1 MSKLFNEDLGI
12 SSNKTTLAKLQNKFS
27 NYDPSYV
34 SIATMSTLND
44 FREWLELIWKQYKP
58 YADGNFPNEFK
69 YQFYQRAWELYLGS
83 TLINRDYALG
93 THDSVGPD
101 FKIPYE
107 DKGLERSAWIEAIAV
122 KKGDGKDKVPDIKY
136 GVAVSVPEQE
146 MLLRLTSGLGEKY
159 QKYLSYLRGGIVEPS
174 DPFII
179 AIDRS
184 ALEHTDPQ
192 IPLILKCLF
201 AIGHQVLFIKSNKP
215 LPKTEESNW
224 FGREKVNK
232 ISGSEVPMLLFR
244 DSDFEDISAVIY
256 CANNILN
263 SPRDAKLMGNNFVI
277 VHNPF
282 AKNPFP
288 ENFFKFGEEWKQEG
302 EQLKK
307 IKTPNR

>member
-12 SSNKTTLAKLQNKFS
+12 SSNRTALVKLQKKFS
-27 NYDPSYV
+27 SYDPSYV

-44 FREWLELIWKQYKP
+44 FREWLELIWEQYKP
-58 YADGNFPNEFK
+58 YADTNFPNEFK
-69 YQFYQRAWELYLGS
+69 KQFYQRAWELYLGG
-83 TLINRDYALG
+83 TLLNRGYTLG
-93 THDSVGPD
+93 NHSNTGPD
-101 FKIPYE
+101 FKIPYG
-107 DKGLERSAWIEAIAV
+107 DKNIWIEAIAV

-159 QKYLSYLRGGIVEPS
+159 QKYLSYLRSGVVESS
-174 DPFII
+174 DPFVI

-201 AIGHQVLFIKSNKP
+201 AIGHQLLIIKSDRP
-215 LPKTEESNW
+215 LPKTEGSNW
-224 FGREKVNK
+224 SSREKVNK

-244 DSDFEDISAVIY
+244 DSNFEGISVVIY

-263 SPRDAKLMGNNFVI
+263 SPRDPKLMGNNFVI

-282 AKNPFP
+282 AKNPLP
-288 ENFFKFGEEWKQEG
+288 ENFFKFGQEWKQDG

-307 IKTPNR
+307 IRE